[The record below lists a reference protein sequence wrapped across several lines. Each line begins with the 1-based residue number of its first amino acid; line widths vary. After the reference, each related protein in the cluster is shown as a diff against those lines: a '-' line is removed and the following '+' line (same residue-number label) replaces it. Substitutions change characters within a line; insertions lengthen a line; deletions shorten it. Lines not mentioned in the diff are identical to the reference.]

1 MSKGIC
7 LFAQKNEKSDYY
19 KQAVACAM
27 SIKAFNPKEQICLI
41 TDMKVKTEHEKYFDV
56 TKDIPGNDL
65 SINSNWK
72 IENRCKIYNAS
83 PFDRTIVLDVDMLVL
98 ESLDNFW
105 NLLEP
110 YELFYTNKVKTYR
123 NEIATG
129 DFYRKVFVHN
139 QLPNV
144 YCGLHYF
151 KKTKSNQDFYNLVT
165 DIVKNYKEYSE
176 RFAKNLKQSWCS
188 MDVATAIAI
197 KLTNKEHQVFSNSN
211 VLTFTHMKPKI
222 QNWKADVQNWTAYID
237 YNLNKNKELAVGN
250 IHQTGIF
257 HYVVDNFLND
267 DVMENLK

>member
-144 YCGLHYF
+144 YLSLIH
-151 KKTKSNQDFYNLVT
+151 
-165 DIVKNYKEYSE
+165 ISE
-176 RFAKNLKQSWCS
+176 PTRR
-188 MDVATAIAI
+188 
-197 KLTNKEHQVFSNSN
+197 
-211 VLTFTHMKPKI
+211 
-222 QNWKADVQNWTAYID
+222 
-237 YNLNKNKELAVGN
+237 
-250 IHQTGIF
+250 
-257 HYVVDNFLND
+257 
-267 DVMENLK
+267 

>member
-105 NLLEP
+105 NLLEQ
-110 YELFYTNKVKTYR
+110 YELFYTNKVNDE
-123 NEIATG
+123 NENFINTVISN
-129 DFYRKVFVHN
+129 YS
-139 QLPNV
+139 QLMLN
-144 YCGLHYF
+144 
-151 KKTKSNQDFYNLVT
+151 KKGYEIEILKDGP
-165 DIVKNYKEYSE
+165 KNIEGKIW
-176 RFAKNLKQSWCS
+176 NIC
-188 MDVATAIAI
+188 
-197 KLTNKEHQVFSNSN
+197 LTIISCDKPPDKSN
-211 VLTFTHMKPKI
+211 VLEETLL
-222 QNWKADVQNWTAYID
+222 Q
-237 YNLNKNKELAVGN
+237 G
-250 IHQTGIF
+250 G
-257 HYVVDNFLND
+257 
-267 DVMENLK
+267 LKLSLWEVK